1 MNERIKA
8 LRKALGLT
16 QQKFADKIGVR
27 QNTVAQYEMGR
38 NSPIDSV
45 TALICREF
53 GVSEA
58 WLRTGDGEMF
68 LPVDADEELAQVL
81 TEIKQSDDS
90 IVKSI
95 IKSYWA
101 LDDAGKSVI
110 RQLVADL
117 AEAVQ
122 EDKAPEAA
130 EKAPGN

>member
-53 GVSEA
+53 RVSET
-58 WLRTGDGEMF
+58 WLRTGEGEMF
-68 LPVDADEELAQVL
+68 LPMDTDEELAQVL
-81 TEIKQSDDS
+81 AEIKLRDDQQ
-90 IVKSI
+90 IKSI
-95 IKSYWA
+95 IKSYWR
-101 LDDAGKSVI
+101 LDDAGKAVI
-110 RQLVADL
+110 RQLACDL
-117 AEAVQ
+117 DEAVQ
-122 EDKAPEAA
+122 DDGPEQK
-130 EKAPGN
+130 EKATDN